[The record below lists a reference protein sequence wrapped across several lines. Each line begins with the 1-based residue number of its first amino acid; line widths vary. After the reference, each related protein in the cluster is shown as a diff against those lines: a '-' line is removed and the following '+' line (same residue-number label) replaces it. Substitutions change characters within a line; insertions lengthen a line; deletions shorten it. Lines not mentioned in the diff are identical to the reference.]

1 MSRSRLFS
9 VAAIA
14 ALVAA
19 LALAACGGS
28 TGEDREGGTL
38 RVAYNSFPDY
48 LDPALSY
55 SLEGWTATYDT
66 YIPLLT
72 YAHAEG
78 AAGAKVIPGLAKSL
92 PRISDGGRTYAL
104 TLRPGLRYSDGT
116 PVRASDFTHTLE
128 RVFLLNSPGTPFYA
142 DVVGGEEF
150 AATKKGGIPG
160 IETDDASGRITIHLV
175 EPRGT
180 FSNELASPIVALVPG
195 STPIE
200 DMSAKPPPATG
211 PYEIVSSHPGRGWDY
226 ARNPEWAGNNAAL
239 LPQIPDG
246 HVDRIEVDVIRNAST
261 EVNDVESGRY
271 DLMQNPPP
279 ADRIAAVRDKYKGS
293 QFKESTQLNTYYFWM
308 NTQAAPFDDVRV
320 RRAVNYAI
328 DPRALERIYAGQM
341 KATHQILPAGM
352 PGYEEFDLYP
362 HDMARAERMIAAAN
376 PAERKVT
383 VWAIDASPNREA
395 GEYYDGVLSELGFE
409 TTLKVVNADNYFTV
423 IGNRSTPNLDTG
435 WGDWFEDYP
444 HPNDFFQAQL
454 AEESIAPTN
463 NANWAEIEAPRLSR
477 KIAELARQQLGP
489 KQEAAYAKLDRQFME
504 QAPWAPYGA
513 LTLSTFVSDAVDL
526 EAMTI
531 SPIFGQDF
539 ATVSFR

>member
-1 MSRSRLFS
+1 M
-9 VAAIA
+9 
-14 ALVAA
+14 
-19 LALAACGGS
+19 
-28 TGEDREGGTL
+28 
-38 RVAYNSFPDY
+38 
-48 LDPALSY
+48 
-55 SLEGWTATYDT
+55 
-66 YIPLLT
+66 
-72 YAHAEG
+72 
-78 AAGAKVIPGLAKSL
+78 IPGLAKSL

-116 PVRASDFTHTLE
+116 AVRASDFTHTLE
-128 RVFLLNSPGTPFYA
+128 RVFLLNSPGSPFYT
-142 DVVGGEEF
+142 DIVGAEEF

-175 EPRGT
+175 QPRGT
-180 FSNELASPIVALVPG
+180 FANELASPIVALVPG

-226 ARNPEWAGNNAAL
+226 ARNPEWADNNAAL

-246 HVDRIEVDVIRNAST
+246 HVNRIEVDVIRNAST

-362 HDMARAERMIAAAN
+362 HDMARAKRMIAAAN
-376 PAERKVT
+376 PADRKVT
-383 VWAIDASPNREA
+383 VWAIDISPNKEA

-409 TTLKVVNADNYFTV
+409 TTLKVVSADNYFTV

-435 WGDWFEDYP
+435 WADWFEDYP

-463 NANWAEIEAPRLSR
+463 NANWAEIEDPRLSR

-489 KQEAAYAKLDRQFME
+489 RQEAEYAKLDREFME
-504 QAPWAPYGA
+504 AAPWAPYGA